1 MNEALKA
8 HQKRLVGHGIL
19 QIAATLLFG
28 VGYWM
33 KLVGGFEVVPGKIW
47 HFNVPGTDEGWR
59 RAHTGPALNGMM
71 VIAAAAALPMV
82 NLPEKEARRLTNIVM
97 LDGWSNVLFYFFGNF
112 APSRGLSFGPNKHGK
127 TNIFGII
134 ALGPAYLFGVLGLWA
149 LFKLGLAAFGVPAEG
164 DALNISADG
173 HLSATSAA
181 QLDATDSVT
190 ADNAAP
196 SSRNGT
202 TGARAPQS

>member
-1 MNEALKA
+1 MNEALKT
-8 HQKRLVGHGIL
+8 HQKKLVGHGIL
-19 QIAATLLFG
+19 QIASTLLFG

-47 HFNVPGTDEGWR
+47 HFNVPGSDEGWR

-82 NLPEKEARRLTNIVM
+82 NLPEKEAKRLTNIVM

-134 ALGPAYLFGVLGLWA
+134 ALGPAYLFGALGLWA
-149 LFKLGLAAFGVPAEG
+149 LFKLGVAAFAVPAEQEEPDISGNGQVSAPAAGLGPAEAAAG
-164 DALNISADG
+164 DPVSG
-173 HLSATSAA
+173 
-181 QLDATDSVT
+181 
-190 ADNAAP
+190 
-196 SSRNGT
+196 NGT
-202 TGARAPQS
+202 VTPRAARS